1 MTTLDTAAVWKD
13 AKRYWW
19 LFSPMVPPLVAWSL
33 WNFTTTGQGAWLWG
47 AWILIY
53 ALIPALDVLIG
64 TDRSNPPEDAT
75 LGLEADRSSFS
86 GGGNTVETVQGRS
99 AEYEISA
106 AATTTP
112 EGARLTV
119 TYSGPAE

>member
-1 MTTLDTAAVWKD
+1 MGGYAATSNGKRSGIYSFATDD
-13 AKRYWW
+13 A
-19 LFSPMVPPLVAWSL
+19 A
-33 WNFTTTGQGAWLWG
+33 A
-47 AWILIY
+47 
-53 ALIPALDVLIG
+53 ALSYYEGRLQA
-64 TDRSNPPEDAT
+64 
-75 LGLEADRSSFS
+75 LGLEANRSSFS